1 MGKAAFS
8 ATGAA
13 IRLVRRAIS
22 ALGVWMLPLI
32 VGVLV
37 AAALT
42 GGLSLHRGA
51 GTTPDQTT
59 ALGERP
65 FMNISLY
72 YTPDYIN
79 VVTAAHERGDDILSS
94 FQSLDSAWKA
104 VCPTEPLTIKVISSP
119 LPEPITKRAVAPI
132 LAVTEVVNE
141 ATFKEL
147 RGLLEDLRSLI
158 VDGDGSG
165 RGQLDRCGYQA
176 QPTGPGMDSSSD
188 AEKPD
193 HSGVRRGPARLAQ
206 PATAL

>member
-1 MGKAAFS
+1 MRHLSGGSNLSPMPSSGKSLFGGWKAIPTARSPDSLTAPSARSSENSNGSAANGRPATTKNLHRKIEVIMVRQSQIIGMGKAAFS

-65 FMNISLY
+65 FMN
-72 YTPDYIN
+72 
-79 VVTAAHERGDDILSS
+79 
-94 FQSLDSAWKA
+94 
-104 VCPTEPLTIKVISSP
+104 
-119 LPEPITKRAVAPI
+119 
-132 LAVTEVVNE
+132 
-141 ATFKEL
+141 
-147 RGLLEDLRSLI
+147 
-158 VDGDGSG
+158 
-165 RGQLDRCGYQA
+165 
-176 QPTGPGMDSSSD
+176 
-188 AEKPD
+188 
-193 HSGVRRGPARLAQ
+193 
-206 PATAL
+206 